1 MNDPLEMREDPRKT
15 EMKGGTS
22 MKGMLIGQEAV
33 SSNSNVTIPLYEYN
47 ILVKKDQLLA
57 DICAVASRDK
67 LDYSYSSETS
77 KTIDTLLGV
86 VREKKEKAD

>member
-22 MKGMLIGQEAV
+22 MKGTLIEKEAV
-33 SSNSNVTIPLYEYN
+33 SSTSNVTIPLCEYN
-47 ILVKKDQLLA
+47 ILVKKEQILA

-77 KTIDTLLGV
+77 KIIDTLLGIE
-86 VREKKEKAD
+86 RKEKAD

>member
-1 MNDPLEMREDPRKT
+1 MSDPLDMREDPRKI

-22 MKGMLIGQEAV
+22 MKGTLIGKEAV
-33 SSNSNVTIPLYEYN
+33 SSNSYVTIPLYEYN

-57 DICAVASRDK
+57 DISAVASRDK

-77 KTIDTLLGV
+77 KTIDALLGIE
-86 VREKKEKAD
+86 RKEKAD

>member
-1 MNDPLEMREDPRKT
+1 MNDPLDMREDPRKT

-22 MKGMLIGQEAV
+22 MKGTLIGKEAV
-33 SSNSNVTIPLYEYN
+33 SSNSNVTIPLSDYN
-47 ILVKKDQLLA
+47 ILVRKRQLLT

-77 KTIDTLLGV
+77 KTIDALLGIE
-86 VREKKEKAD
+86 RKEKAD

>member
-22 MKGMLIGQEAV
+22 VKGTLIGKEAI
-33 SSNSNVTIPLYEYN
+33 SDNSKVTISLFEYN
-47 ILVKKDQLLA
+47 LLVRKCQLLA

-77 KTIDTLLGV
+77 KTIDTLLGIE
-86 VREKKEKAD
+86 RKEKAD